1 MNFLHDSVINRV
13 AIITTGWTHSWMQNF
28 LLSWREEK
36 SDLDLFF
43 QLRDA

>member
-1 MNFLHDSVINRV
+1 MNFLHDSVINYV
-13 AIITTGWTHSWMQNF
+13 AIIITGWTRSWMQNF

-36 SDLDLFF
+36 SVLDLFF